1 MSYQIIKEKKTES
14 KYDLKICFLM
24 DIIIGCGQ
32 KMNKGRLMKKN
43 LKIYQAMPPLKGDE
57 ELKDGE

>member
-1 MSYQIIKEKKTES
+1 
-14 KYDLKICFLM
+14 M